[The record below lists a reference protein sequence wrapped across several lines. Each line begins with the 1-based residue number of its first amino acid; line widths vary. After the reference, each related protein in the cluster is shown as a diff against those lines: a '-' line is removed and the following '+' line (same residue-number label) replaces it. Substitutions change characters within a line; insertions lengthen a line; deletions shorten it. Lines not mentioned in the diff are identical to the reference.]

1 VNRSKRR
8 NDAFFTDILQ
18 KEEGRCGHAVGGLC
32 DKERKIELEVVG
44 RAVVYVTTSNAR

>member
-1 VNRSKRR
+1 MTPFSLTYSKKRK
-8 NDAFFTDILQ
+8 AGPHL
-18 KEEGRCGHAVGGLC
+18 HAVGGLS